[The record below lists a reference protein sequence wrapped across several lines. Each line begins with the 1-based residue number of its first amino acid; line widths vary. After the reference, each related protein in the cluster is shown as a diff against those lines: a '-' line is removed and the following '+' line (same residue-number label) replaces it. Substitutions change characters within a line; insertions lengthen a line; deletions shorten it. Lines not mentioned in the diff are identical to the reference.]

1 MPFAE
6 SPQPL
11 RSRLLFMAQPP
22 AAVRDVM
29 QRTLAY
35 WQLDQRLGGTLSP
48 PANWHQTLS
57 GRFFEGRSLLGPLR
71 RAGERLQAEACTL
84 LLNRIRGVDRNQA
97 DGRGSIHWSFLPR
110 GEPTGF
116 AALLAAVRNSLASEG
131 LASPS
136 GHTPHVTI
144 SYGAPSA
151 LGTQKIT
158 PIPWTIDEILLV
170 EGHGPPYAYEVI
182 ERWPLQ
188 AAAPAQQQLD
198 LL

>member
-1 MPFAE
+1 
-6 SPQPL
+6 
-11 RSRLLFMAQPP
+11 MAQPP
-22 AAVRDVM
+22 APVRAVM

-35 WQLDQRLGGTLSP
+35 WQLDRRLGDSLFP

-57 GRFFEGRSLLGPLR
+57 DRFFEGRSLLGPLR
-71 RAGERLQAEACTL
+71 RAGGRIQAQACTL
-84 LLNRIRGVDRNQA
+84 LLNRIRGIDRRQA
-97 DGRGSIHWSFLPR
+97 DGRGAIHWSFLPR
-110 GEPTGF
+110 GEPDGF
-116 AALLAAVRNSLASEG
+116 AALLAAVRASLAQEG

-136 GHTPHVTI
+136 GHTPHLTI
-144 SYGAPSA
+144 SYDAPSV

-170 EGHGPPYAYEVI
+170 EGHGVPYAYEVI
-182 ERWPLQ
+182 ERWPLR